1 MSVFI
6 LAAMLVLQD
15 AEAPPATADT
25 DTPLVEEAVAD
36 IAPAP
41 LATDAATLITEFDTA
56 YAQWGDLIAEMAAR
70 KARDRYIRDLLL
82 SRISRA
88 DLDPGARTEI
98 IEATGDTFNAVDE
111 DNTAWAISLLDE
123 FDFAALVSEQPTL
136 AADIAALIQ
145 HGDIS
150 AQRRLL
156 DLVEPFALAGGFN
169 GMRYALL
176 YDRVAVAEDR
186 PQRYGSQFRCENG
199 EQVYPPIEDPDMVDE
214 RRATLGLEPLAVY
227 QARTNQFYGSSCS
240 E

>member
-15 AEAPPATADT
+15 AEAPSATSDT
-25 DTPLVEEAVAD
+25 DLPIAEEAVAEV
-36 IAPAP
+36 APAP
-41 LATDAATLITEFDTA
+41 LATDAATLIAEFDTA

-88 DLDPGARTEI
+88 DLDPGARAEI
-98 IEATGDTFNAVDE
+98 IEATSDTFNAVDA

-123 FDFAALVSEQPTL
+123 YDFTALVREQPAL

-199 EQVYPPIEDPDMVDE
+199 EQVYPPIEDPDTVDE
-214 RRATLGLEPLAVY
+214 RRASLGLEPLAAY
-227 QARTNQFYGSSCS
+227 QARSNQFYGSSCS